1 MGLEIITPDPKPG
14 RKVKLDRRLYLN
26 AEGKVVEDGDKSAAF
41 LLGAEGATISYDR
54 AVEVGLIDKDGK
66 VIPAKAEPQP
76 EAPAAKPAPKPR
88 TPAKK
93 KPRTPAKSK

>member
-54 AVEVGLIDKDGK
+54 ALEVGLIDEDGK
-66 VIPAKAEPQP
+66 TVAPKTA
-76 EAPAAKPAPKPR
+76 EAPATAEPEQAKPR
-88 TPAKK
+88 TPANK
-93 KPRTPAKSK
+93 KPRTPAKNK